1 MDNEYVEPGKQESE
15 NTTKPKIKKVKKAQK
30 RSQSFHVIIHLLN
43 GEFLMKDFV
52 VKNLTYVFFVFLLLI
67 LVISKGYYAKSL
79 VQSIDTIQ
87 KDTNAKTAQYVE
99 LKARL
104 EYQTRRNEL
113 VRRLNPVGL
122 FETKKPAKVIRIKK
136 GTK

>member
-1 MDNEYVEPGKQESE
+1 MDNEYVEPGKQDSE

-30 RSQSFHVIIHLLN
+30 RSQSFHVIIQLLN

-79 VQSIDTIQ
+79 VESIDTIQ

-136 GTK
+136 GPK

>member
-1 MDNEYVEPGKQESE
+1 M
-15 NTTKPKIKKVKKAQK
+15 KKAQK
-30 RSQSFHVIIHLLN
+30 RSQSFHVIIQLLN

-79 VQSIDTIQ
+79 VESIDTIQ